1 MSFNFMAAITIFS
14 DFILGYHNFKTNFN
28 VLEEKMNY
36 LSSISIESYA
46 QNNGHKRRNQ
56 KIEHQK

>member
-1 MSFNFMAAITIFS
+1 MAAITIFS

-36 LSSISIESYA
+36 FSSISIESYA